1 MKNKEYLS
9 KLTVLT
15 QFHTWDAFVSMI
27 DQHVDNH
34 RRKLE
39 QSSDVQEIYLAQ
51 GAVMALSAL
60 KKLKDEINGLRK
72 ETQ

>member
-1 MKNKEYLS
+1 MKNKEYLG

-39 QSSDVQEIYLAQ
+39 QSSDVQEIYRAQ

>member
-1 MKNKEYLS
+1 
-9 KLTVLT
+9 
-15 QFHTWDAFVSMI
+15 MI

-39 QSSDVQEIYLAQ
+39 QSSDVQEIYRAQ